1 MIVANFHYK
10 QNIKYTYF
18 SGSSRSYIDHIC
30 VSENAIK
37 KVTECTIL
45 PHHVDNVGD
54 HLPVKVKIKLQ
65 CMPSSNE
72 HNNDFSDDVMC
83 KNINNIDWSRETIRK
98 QHLVNLKNYTTDINN
113 LNHISTITDDKAA
126 QLCVNE
132 LNDGIIKSIHKACAN
147 ITDEANT
154 KNSINPLKSRH
165 TPWWTSSTQVAKN
178 RKSLWYDIWSS
189 CDKPRDGYI
198 YIYIYI
204 YAINLP
210 KPSIGKL
217 VVLHLMNV

>member
-1 MIVANFHYK
+1 MTK
-10 QNIKYTYF
+10 
-18 SGSSRSYIDHIC
+18 
-30 VSENAIK
+30 
-37 KVTECTIL
+37 
-45 PHHVDNVGD
+45 
-54 HLPVKVKIKLQ
+54 LPVKVKIKLQ

-72 HNNDFSDDVMC
+72 RNNDFSDDVMC
-83 KNINNIDWSRETIRK
+83 KNINNIDWSKETSRK
-98 QHLVNLKNYTTDINN
+98 QYLVNLKKYTTDINN
-113 LNHISTITDDKAA
+113 LNHVSTITDDKAA